1 MHTWL
6 QFHFFVL
13 TVSVSTTVQSKYRLL
28 TKHEVKMAGYWV
40 RVMLNSSHLDQKR
53 LNNKGFVIRHTGHY
67 FLVQY
72 NRQSQKGKVASA
84 CPNRRPITVFD
95 FGSSNMLVELYNK
108 VSQNMHA
115 SKS

>member
-28 TKHEVKMAGYWV
+28 TKHEVKIAGYWV
-40 RVMLNSSHLDQKR
+40 RVMLISNHLDQKR
-53 LNNKGFVIRHTGHY
+53 LTNKGFIIRHTGHF
-67 FLVQY
+67 FLAQY
-72 NRQSQKGKVASA
+72 NRQSHKGKIASA
-84 CPNRRPITVFD
+84 CPNRWPITVFD
-95 FGSSNMLVELYNK
+95 FGSSCMLVELCNK
-108 VSQNMHA
+108 VSQNMQA